1 MAIGGGTRAMP
12 GRAERRAPAPPPV
25 REQPEHVVVRMR
37 RSGRHLVLPAVC
49 FVLLCFG
56 TGYWW
61 GRLSPAWL
69 NLALPI
75 TAGVLAVLT
84 SLVPLVLWLNRI
96 TIITTRRLIVKH
108 GFFVRERTEF
118 LLGRGSEATL
128 RRRGPM
134 QLLTGS
140 GDVIVHAGAE
150 GTMILRDVP
159 RARLVQ
165 RAVADLI
172 EGAGAVQTARRAG

>member
-1 MAIGGGTRAMP
+1 
-12 GRAERRAPAPPPV
+12 
-25 REQPEHVVVRMR
+25 
-37 RSGRHLVLPAVC
+37 VLPAVL
-49 FVLLCFG
+49 FLLICGG
-56 TGYWW
+56 TGYGW
-61 GRLSPAWL
+61 GRLPAPWL
-69 NLALPI
+69 NSALPI
-75 TAGVLAVLT
+75 AAGVLLVLC
-84 SLVPLVLWLNRI
+84 SGLPLLLWLNHV
-96 TIITTRRLIVKH
+96 TVITTRRLIVTH
-108 GFFVRERTEF
+108 GFVVRERTEF

-128 RRRGPM
+128 RRGPL

-172 EGAGAVQTARRAG
+172 DQASSVQSARRAG